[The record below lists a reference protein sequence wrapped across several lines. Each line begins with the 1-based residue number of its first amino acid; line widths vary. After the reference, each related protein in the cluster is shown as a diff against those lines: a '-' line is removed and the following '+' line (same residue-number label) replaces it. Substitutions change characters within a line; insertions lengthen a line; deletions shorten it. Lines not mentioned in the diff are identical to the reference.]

1 MCGGG
6 GGGDGRIKDTAAQKK
21 LAQIAARR
29 FNLYQQYYVP
39 LENQFIGEVL
49 SLADTGKFN
58 DVAGVVSSSLKP
70 EFDNARKLVTNRLF
84 QNNVDPSSG
93 RFMATSD
100 AITAETG
107 SSIGRGTA
115 AGQSGQL
122 DRYYQGLQN
131 VVAMGTGQAGQTMS
145 GLGDIARYS
154 GDVARARARGEIT
167 EAMAREEAVG
177 TALGS
182 GLGYYTS
189 LSSLS

>member
-1 MCGGG
+1 M
-6 GGGDGRIKDTAAQKK
+6 
-21 LAQIAARR
+21 
-29 FNLYQQYYVP
+29 
-39 LENQFIGEVL
+39 
-49 SLADTGKFN
+49 ADTGKFN

-107 SSIGRGTA
+107 SAIGRGTA

-177 TALGS
+177 TALGA

-189 LSSLS
+189 LSGLS